1 MIALRFLVGLA
12 VIATALWIIVGEQL
26 TGASANATLNAR
38 LVMVRSP
45 LAGDISMQHRMFGAR
60 LRAGELVATV
70 NDPLVD
76 AVRLDDLELERSL
89 AEAEIARLSGLRD
102 ETGLIMSRL
111 QDRAQRYRSDR
122 ISELE
127 TRLSFARARLEI
139 LEDQQA
145 ADGLPSDT
153 ASAISEDGQRA
164 PLEPYLPELWVSYA
178 RERVEVLEVAL
189 RAARAGVFL
198 GDGYNDSPNAEQRLT
213 ELQSEMAGLSA
224 QFLEVEARLQAMTA
238 RHEAERRRVNLFRG
252 VEMRS
257 PVDGLVWE
265 VLAAD
270 GENVQRGDQVLRI
283 LDCKTTVV
291 SLSVTESVFN
301 DLSIG
306 DPATFRPR
314 GSGRNFEG
322 TVARLAGVGAATVY
336 RNMAVAPSQQ
346 HLERFDVTLAVPD
359 LQNDPEFECAV
370 GRTGR
375 VFFGGRPLDRLR
387 RIWE

>member
-1 MIALRFLVGLA
+1 
-12 VIATALWIIVGEQL
+12 L
-26 TGASANATLNAR
+26 TGASANATLNAQ
-38 LVMVRSP
+38 LVTVRSP

-60 LRAGELVATV
+60 LRVGELVATV

-111 QDRAQRYRSDR
+111 QDRAERYRSDR

-139 LEDQQA
+139 LEGQQA

-164 PLEPYLPELWVSYA
+164 PLEPDLPELWVSYA

-213 ELQSEMAGLSA
+213 ELHSEMAGLSA
-224 QFLEVEARLQAMTA
+224 QFLEAEARLQAMTA

-270 GENVQRGDQVLRI
+270 GENVQRGDQVVRI
-283 LDCKTTVV
+283 LDCETTVV

-314 GSGRNFEG
+314 GSGLNFEG

-375 VFFGGRPLDRLR
+375 VFFDRRPLDWLR